1 MNNTLAR
8 VQNLVGQA
16 GEALGL
22 TEDPLSTVVGSRVSI
37 VDTVR
42 QYDHLISRYKRPP
55 EMILTM
61 RTGLSTWRSVT
72 SSIIQRR
79 VQKMQSKHLKEGK
92 KKVFKIFHTIY

>member
-37 VDTVR
+37 VDTVK
-42 QYDHLISRYKRPP
+42 QDDHLMYRYKRPL

-72 SSIIQRR
+72 SSTIQRR

-92 KKVFKIFHTIY
+92 GRF

>member
-37 VDTVR
+37 DVTVR
-42 QYDHLISRYKRPP
+42 QYDHLMNRYKRPP

-72 SSIIQRR
+72 SSTIQRR
-79 VQKMQSKHLKEGK
+79 AQKMQSKHLKEGK
-92 KKVFKIFHTIY
+92 GRF